1 MREVQF
7 RDLKIGENYFIQEVP
22 ENNRYALGRAKGIN
36 YLGSEN
42 FSFDRH
48 TVAGNAFFGGVQGRQ
63 SKQGINFG
71 NVNIV
76 PWKATSTIPLSE
88 GDPLVKFQ
96 EIVPLNERQTNFCD
110 LCEMTH
116 LKPFNEG
123 QIPGIGYKFY
133 EITQDKL
140 KKRTDALRL
149 RSSLPEELE
158 LNLTEVIS
166 EKLTGAERGSLKKVR
181 HINPMNRNNP
191 NEKRRLLATAAEN
204 RRRQSR
210 KGGYKNKKKNKKKS
224 KKNKKYNRNKATMKT
239 KLKNKRKTRTKK

>member
-1 MREVQF
+1 MKEVQF
-7 RDLKIGENYFIQEVP
+7 RDLKIGENYFIKKADNLRGQEYD
-22 ENNRYALGRAKGIN
+22 RGRAKGIN
-36 YLGSEN
+36 YLGYEPYDPN
-42 FSFDRH
+42 NKH
-48 TVAGNAFFGGVQGRQ
+48 GPGVYVEL
-63 SKQGINFG
+63 GINTLTTAPSWVGRVF
-71 NVNIV
+71 
-76 PWKATSTIPLSE
+76 K

-210 KGGYKNKKKNKKKS
+210 KGGYKNKKKS

>member
-1 MREVQF
+1 MKEVQF
-7 RDLKIGENYFIQEVP
+7 RDLKIGENYFIQEAP
-22 ENNRYALGRAKGIN
+22 LRIGGKGRAKGIN

-48 TVAGNAFFGGVQGRQ
+48 TGDGHLGTKPFL
-63 SKQGINFG
+63 NFG
-71 NVNIV
+71 NIEIYGSYNY
-76 PWKATSTIPLSE
+76 SRYGLEE

-96 EIVPLNERQTNFCD
+96 EIVPLNERQNNCYV
-110 LCEMTH
+110 CHVTH

-123 QIPGIGYKFY
+123 QTPGIGYKFY

-140 KKRTDALRL
+140 DKRTMALALKRRL
-149 RSSLPEELE
+149 PPNLE
-158 LNLTEVIS
+158 LNLKEVIS
-166 EKLTGAERGSLKKVR
+166 EELTGAEKGSLKKVR
-181 HINPMNRNNP
+181 NINPMNPNNP

-210 KGGYKNKKKNKKKS
+210 KGGYKNNLKNKKKS